1 MLTVTGIHQE
11 SYAELVGLGET
22 GPGRIARLHIFL
34 NDYHLM
40 IINNGIYE

>member
-22 GPGRIARLHIFL
+22 GPGRIGRLHIFL